1 MNGIGAQSVKRV
13 GRTSASGA
21 TSGRRDLVSL
31 EAGIAK
37 GWIALMFSGMP
48 SLKLEVWSDIA
59 CPWCYVGKRRLE
71 SALKQFPHAAEV
83 ELIWRAFEL
92 DPGAPVER
100 PREVS
105 HVEFIA
111 RKYGMSVAQAQK
123 STDHLVQV
131 ARAEG
136 LSFDFVNIRS
146 GNTFDAHRL
155 VHLGHERGVQ
165 NAVQE
170 RLMKAYFEQAEL
182 MSDHATLV
190 RLASE
195 AGLDAGEVTDVLAA
209 DTYGKAVRA
218 DEAQARELGITGVP
232 CFVFERRFAV
242 SGAQSSEVM
251 LSALSQAWSERVPEA
266 ALAEGAVCGPDG
278 C

>member
-1 MNGIGAQSVKRV
+1 
-13 GRTSASGA
+13 
-21 TSGRRDLVSL
+21 
-31 EAGIAK
+31 
-37 GWIALMFSGMP
+37 MP

-71 SALKQFPHAAEV
+71 TALKQFPHAAQV
-83 ELIWRAFEL
+83 ELVWRAFEL
-92 DPGAPVER
+92 DPAAPPER
-100 PREVS
+100 ERKVS

-131 ARAEG
+131 AREEG

-155 VHLGHERGVQ
+155 VHLGRERGAQ
-165 NAVQE
+165 DAVKE
-170 RLMKAYFEQAEL
+170 RMLKGYFEQAEL
-182 MSDHATLV
+182 MSDRETLV
-190 RLASE
+190 RLATE
-195 AGLDAGEVTDVLAA
+195 AGLDAGEVTDVLAGDAYAA
-209 DTYGKAVRA
+209 DVRA
-218 DEAQARELGITGVP
+218 DEALARELGITGVP
-232 CFVFERRFAV
+232 CFVLDRHFAV

-251 LSALSQAWSERVPEA
+251 LGALSQAWSERAPTAEF
-266 ALAEGAVCGPDG
+266 AEGAVCGPDG

>member
-1 MNGIGAQSVKRV
+1 
-13 GRTSASGA
+13 
-21 TSGRRDLVSL
+21 
-31 EAGIAK
+31 
-37 GWIALMFSGMP
+37 MFQRMP

-71 SALKQFPHAAEV
+71 SALKQFPHASQV

-92 DPGAPVER
+92 DPGAPRER
-100 PREVS
+100 PRDVS

-123 STDHLVQV
+123 STDHLVEL

-155 VHLGHERGVQ
+155 VHLAHERGRQ
-165 NAVQE
+165 DAVQE
-170 RLMKAYFEQAEL
+170 RLMKAYFEQGEL
-182 MSDHATLV
+182 MSDHGTLL
-190 RLASE
+190 RLVSE
-195 AGLDAGEVTDVLAA
+195 AGLDEREATDVLASDSYA
-209 DTYGKAVRA
+209 AAVRA
-218 DEAQARELGITGVP
+218 DEAQARELGISGVP
-232 CFVFERRFAV
+232 CFVFDRRFAV

-251 LSALSQAWSERVPEA
+251 LKALSQAWSEHAPASEF
-266 ALAEGAVCGPDG
+266 AEGAVCGPEG

>member
-1 MNGIGAQSVKRV
+1 
-13 GRTSASGA
+13 
-21 TSGRRDLVSL
+21 
-31 EAGIAK
+31 
-37 GWIALMFSGMP
+37 MP

-71 SALKQFPHAAEV
+71 GALKKFPHANEV

-92 DPGAPVER
+92 DPGAPPER
-100 PREVS
+100 TRTVS

-111 RKYGMSVAQAQK
+111 RKYGMPVAQAQK
-123 STDHLVQV
+123 STDHLVEV

-155 VHLGHERGVQ
+155 VHLGYERGLQ

-170 RLMKAYFEQAEL
+170 RMMKAYFEQAEL
-182 MSDHATLV
+182 MSDHGTLL
-190 RLASE
+190 RLATE
-195 AGLDAGEVTDVLAA
+195 AGLDASEVTDVLAS
-209 DTYGKAVRA
+209 DSYGAAVRA

-232 CFVFERRFAV
+232 CFVLDRHFGV
-242 SGAQSSEVM
+242 SGAQSTEVM
-251 LSALSQAWSERVPEA
+251 LGALQQAWAERAVTPEF
-266 ALAEGAVCGPDG
+266 AEGAVCGPDG